1 VDGIHFDAVLLLMA
15 SQHALSDDVVRFLHG
30 CAALKPI

>member
-1 VDGIHFDAVLLLMA
+1 VEGIDFDAVLLLMA
-15 SQHALSDDVVRFLHG
+15 SQHALSDDVVRLLHG

>member
-1 VDGIHFDAVLLLMA
+1 VEGIHFDAVLLLMA
-15 SQHALSDDVVRFLHG
+15 SEHALPDDVVRFLHG